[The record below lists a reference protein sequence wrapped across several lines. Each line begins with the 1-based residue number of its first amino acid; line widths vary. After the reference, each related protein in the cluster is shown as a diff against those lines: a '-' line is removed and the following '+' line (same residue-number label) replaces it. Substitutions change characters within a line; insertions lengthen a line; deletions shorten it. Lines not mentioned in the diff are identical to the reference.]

1 MNERVNQWAS
11 ELIEDIPVGV
21 VVFEASGRASWVN
34 RHMLDMLGIENQDE
48 FLALQDAETS
58 ESRTLFARQEYVQ
71 LVRDDGSSLYL
82 ECRFHDYPQGCAGFY
97 TDVSEKRRLQDTV
110 ERLTMNDPLTS
121 MLNWRGIM
129 RELDTLVSRSRR
141 YENSLSV
148 MHVRTGTT
156 EEQAVQAVSRCLR
169 EQTRWTDLVG
179 RYSDDSFMVVLPE
192 TEEADTSVL
201 IEKIGQAMTSVHELA
216 GLDDVLNVEIA
227 AVQWQR
233 GEDTRLLLE
242 RLESQNGTANAA

>member
-21 VVFEASGRASWVN
+21 VLFETSGRASWVN
-34 RHMLDMLGIENQDE
+34 RHMLDMLGINNHDE
-48 FLALQDAETS
+48 FLALQDADTN
-58 ESRTLFARQEYVQ
+58 ESRVLFTRQENIHV
-71 LVRDDGSSLYL
+71 VRDDGSSLYL
-82 ECRFHDYPQGCAGFY
+82 ECSFHDYPQGYAGFY

-156 EEQAVQAVSRCLR
+156 NEQAVQAVSRCLR

-179 RYSDDSFMVVLPE
+179 RYSDDSFIVVLPE
-192 TEEADTSVL
+192 TEEADTAVL
-201 IEKIGQAMTSVHELA
+201 IEKINRAVATVHEQA
-216 GLDDVLNVEIA
+216 GLDDIVEVEIA

-242 RLESQNGTANAA
+242 RLESQHGKADAA